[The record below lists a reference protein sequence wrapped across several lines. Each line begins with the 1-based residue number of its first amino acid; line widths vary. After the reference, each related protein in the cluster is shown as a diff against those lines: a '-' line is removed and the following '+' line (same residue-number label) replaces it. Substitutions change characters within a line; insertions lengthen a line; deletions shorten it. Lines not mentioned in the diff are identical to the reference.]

1 MKALITGA
9 SSGIGLEMAIYLS
22 EMGYDLFL
30 VARNKDKLEE
40 IRNKLNT
47 EVIIFDYDLSIIDNC
62 YKLYDKVKDKKV
74 DIIINNAG
82 YGIHGDYMVNNLDME
97 LNMLDLN
104 VKCLHILTKLFV
116 NNDST
121 KYILNVASS
130 AGLMRGGP
138 LMSGYY
144 ASKSYVCNYSLALYE
159 ELRRNK
165 SNKHIGILCP
175 GPVDTNFNKR
185 ANVKF
190 NIKSLSARKVA
201 RYGIDKM
208 FQNKLLIIP
217 GVMVK
222 MGVIFSRIIP
232 TKLLLKITYMIQK
245 KKR

>member
-9 SSGIGLEMAIYLS
+9 SSGIGLEMAKYLS

-30 VARNKDKLEE
+30 VARSKDKLEE
-40 IRNKLNT
+40 IRNNLNT
-47 EVIIFDYDLSIIDNC
+47 KVIIFDYDLSIIDNC
-62 YKLYDKVKDKKV
+62 YKLYDKVKDKDI

-82 YGIHGDYMVNNLDME
+82 YGIYGDYKNNNLEME
-97 LNMLDLN
+97 LNLIDLN

-116 NNDST
+116 KNDST

-138 LMSGYY
+138 LMSSYY

-159 ELRRNK
+159 ELKINK
-165 SNKHIGILCP
+165 SDKHIAILCP

-185 ANVKF
+185 ANVNF
-190 NIKSLSARKVA
+190 NIKSLSAKKVA

-208 FQNKLLIIP
+208 FQNKLIIIP
-217 GVMVK
+217 GIMVK
-222 MGVIFSRIIP
+222 LGVIFSRIIP
-232 TKLLLKITYMIQK
+232 TKLLLKITYIIQK